1 MSQKPIHV
9 LWKSVGYR
17 AYRAW
22 SPKGATSPISLHTF
36 ADALNEAVAV
46 GPELVAMRQ
55 FSEAD
60 IQCMRPPNQMPKA
73 WSLVECF
80 KISTSV
86 WSSSALLR
94 S

>member
-1 MSQKPIHV
+1 MCID
-9 LWKSVGYR
+9 
-17 AYRAW
+17 RAW
-22 SPKGATSPISLHTF
+22 LDLPCCRCTPGVAILWDSMDVGRATSPISLHTF

-73 WSLVECF
+73 WLLVTRCG
-80 KISTSV
+80 V
-86 WSSSALLR
+86 A
-94 S
+94 